1 MRSALRILILLAL
14 MASLAMTLNYAQ
26 RLASG
31 PELAIYRDALASEI
45 VAATDRALAQE
56 ATPEALAARIAA
68 RLDADPRDWVV
79 IDALADLAGERG
91 IPLPDE
97 LVDRLQSLRAE
108 DSGMIATAQACGACV
123 MDTAACTI
131 SLVLM
136 CRAPVD
142 LTVVGDVAGIANAG
156 TAYASGGEV
165 DDVDLALS
173 VVGLGATVVVVA
185 TGGSSLAVKAGAGL
199 ARIARNMGRLSEG
212 LTNLARTAVR
222 DGVDWAALPA
232 VRSSGDLTAVI
243 RADALAPLA
252 SVLADL
258 TRLQSASGTARALH
272 LLPLVSDANSA
283 RRLANAAEALAGPRL
298 VARAELLGPARLMR
312 ATVRLSDAALGFAAS
327 LVSLLTLIALAIAG
341 AIKSAVLRRL
351 RGAL

>member
-31 PELAIYRDALASEI
+31 PELAIYRDALASET

-165 DDVDLALS
+165 DDIDLALS

-212 LTNLARTAVR
+212 LTDLARTAVR

-232 VRSSGDLTAVI
+232 VRSSGDLTTVI

-258 TRLQSASGTARALH
+258 TRLQSATGTARALH

-312 ATVRLSDAALGFAAS
+312 ATVRLSDAALGFSAS

>member
-45 VAATDRALAQE
+45 VAATDRALAKE

-165 DDVDLALS
+165 DDIDLALS
-173 VVGLGATVVVVA
+173 AVGLGATVVVVA

-199 ARIARNMGRLSEG
+199 ARIARNMGRLSDG
-212 LTNLARTAVR
+212 LTDLARTAVR

-258 TRLQSASGTARALH
+258 TRLQSATGTARALH

-312 ATVRLSDAALGFAAS
+312 ATVRLSDAALGFSAS

>member
-131 SLVLM
+131 CLVLM

-165 DDVDLALS
+165 DDIDLALS

-199 ARIARNMGRLSEG
+199 ARIARNMGRLSDG
-212 LTNLARTAVR
+212 LTDLARTAVR

-232 VRSSGDLTAVI
+232 VRSSGDLTTVI

-272 LLPLVSDANSA
+272 LLPLVNDANSA

-298 VARAELLGPARLMR
+298 VARAELLGTARLMR
-312 ATVRLSDAALGFAAS
+312 ATVRLSDAALGFSAS